1 MEGRGGQWSDPVN
14 LDTEGTDVRV
24 IEHRNSK
31 STLIIQIRRITSVQ
45 KQVCNKSLNSIVVN
59 N

>member
-45 KQVCNKSLNSIVVN
+45 KQVCDKLYNGKVISN
-59 N
+59 